1 MNSNYRMAEGSSRA
15 MYNAE
20 EVIDM
25 ITEDRDQEDDVG
37 DLFFPG
43 SDDEFGFEEVI
54 VDSDC
59 DGNESGIED
68 VDVETYEEYLW

>member
-1 MNSNYRMAEGSSRA
+1 MQKYKMNSNYGMAEGSSRA

-20 EVIDM
+20 EVIGM

-54 VDSDC
+54 VM
-59 DGNESGIED
+59 GMK
-68 VDVETYEEYLW
+68 VALKT